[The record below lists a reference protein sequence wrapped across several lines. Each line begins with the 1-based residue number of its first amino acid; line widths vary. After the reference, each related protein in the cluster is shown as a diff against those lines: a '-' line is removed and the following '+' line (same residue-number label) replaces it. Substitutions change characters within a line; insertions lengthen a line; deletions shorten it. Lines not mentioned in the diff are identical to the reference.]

1 VSGHSYICR
10 TCILLSLAKYFHD
23 IRGQIAHYCFIV
35 LIGSTAQL
43 NGEFKIS
50 PEIEIILQIEKNYK
64 ENCPDTH
71 YQLKQLA
78 KQNNRI
84 ACRLVGL
91 NHLSGNGASKNGD
104 IAMRWLERA
113 AKLGDMESI
122 NHLHSYYSKNSDT
135 YQMALW
141 QKVCSTLYPEKDNS
155 PANDDYLS
163 ETEKQR
169 IEDEAGFILEQI
181 QQNREIPETT
191 SGGTPQVNPI
201 KTMVLSDGSKYEG
214 HLSKLLPEGVGRK
227 TSKTGDYY
235 IGEFSNGL
243 EHGYGSWY
251 NKQGILQYQG
261 LWHLGKAAVG
271 KD

>member
-1 VSGHSYICR
+1 MNFKIIPFHFLLLSYIASQ
-10 TCILLSLAKYFHD
+10 T
-23 IRGQIAHYCFIV
+23 
-35 LIGSTAQL
+35 T
-43 NGEFKIS
+43 NGNTSKL
-50 PEIEIILQIEKNYK
+50 PEIEIILSIEENYK

-91 NHLSGNGASKNGD
+91 NHLTGNGASKNGD

-135 YQMALW
+135 YQLALW
-141 QKVCSTLYPEKDNS
+141 QKVCTSLYPEKVQS
-155 PANDDYLS
+155 SGKDDHLS

-169 IEDEAGFILEQI
+169 IENEAGFIIEQI
-181 QQNREIPETT
+181 QQNQEFP
-191 SGGTPQVNPI
+191 GTISESAPNVNPI
-201 KTMVLSDGSKYEG
+201 KTLILSDGSKYEG
-214 HLSKLLPEGVGRK
+214 HLSKQLPEGVGRK

-243 EHGYGSWY
+243 EHGFGSWF
-251 NKQGILQYQG
+251 NKQGTLQYQG
-261 LWHLGKAAVG
+261 VWHQGKPDVG
-271 KD
+271 KN

>member
-1 VSGHSYICR
+1 MFSPYCKNNPAKRRISVFFFSWVSLVFFLC
-10 TCILLSLAKYFHD
+10 TPLLAKV
-23 IRGQIAHYCFIV
+23 R
-35 LIGSTAQL
+35 
-43 NGEFKIS
+43 IS
-50 PEIEIILQIEKNYK
+50 PEIEIILRIEENYK

-78 KQNNRI
+78 KQSNRI

-113 AKLGDMESI
+113 AQLGDMESL
-122 NHLHSYYSKNSDT
+122 NLLLSYYSNISDT
-135 YQMALW
+135 YQLALW
-141 QKVCSTLYPEKDNS
+141 QKVRASLYPEKDHS
-155 PANDDYLS
+155 PANHDYLS

-169 IEDEAGFILEQI
+169 IDKEVDFILEQI
-181 QQNREIPETT
+181 QQNREFTE
-191 SGGTPQVNPI
+191 SASNGTAKVNPI
-201 KTMVLSDGSKYEG
+201 KTVTLSDGSKYEG

-251 NKQGILQYQG
+251 NKQGTLQYQG
-261 LWHLGKAAVG
+261 VWHQGKPDIG

>member
-1 VSGHSYICR
+1 MSGHSYICR

-23 IRGQIAHYCFIV
+23 IRSQIAHYCFIV

-50 PEIEIILQIEKNYK
+50 PKIEIILQIEKNYK

-141 QKVCSTLYPEKDNS
+141 QKVCVSLYPEKDQSSGYN
-155 PANDDYLS
+155 NHLS

-169 IEDEAGFILEQI
+169 IDNEADLILEQI
-181 QQNREIPETT
+181 QQNQEFTE
-191 SGGTPQVNPI
+191 SASNGTPKVNPI
-201 KTMVLSDGSKYEG
+201 KTVTLSNGSRYEG
-214 HLSKLLPEGVGRK
+214 HLSKQLPEGVGRK

-251 NKQGILQYQG
+251 NKQGTLQYQG
-261 LWHLGKAAVG
+261 MWHLGKAAVG

>member
-1 VSGHSYICR
+1 M
-10 TCILLSLAKYFHD
+10 LSPYYKNNPSERFLSVFLSPWFSLVFLCTPLLAKP
-23 IRGQIAHYCFIV
+23 Q
-35 LIGSTAQL
+35 
-43 NGEFKIS
+43 IS
-50 PEIEIILQIEKNYK
+50 PEIEIILRIEKNYK

-91 NHLSGNGASKNGD
+91 NHLTGNGASKNGD

-113 AKLGDMESI
+113 AKLGDMESL
-122 NHLHSYYSKNSDT
+122 NHLLSYYSKNSDT
-135 YQMALW
+135 YKLALW
-141 QKVCSTLYPEKDNS
+141 QKVCSTLYPEKDQS
-155 PANDDYLS
+155 SANDDHLS

-169 IEDEAGFILEQI
+169 IEDEASFILEQI
-181 QQNREIPETT
+181 QQNQEFSPTT
-191 SGGTPQVNPI
+191 SGSPPQVNPI

-214 HLSKLLPEGVGRK
+214 HLSKQLPEGVGRK

-251 NKQGILQYQG
+251 TKQGILQYQG
-261 LWHLGKAAVG
+261 AWHQGKPAMG
-271 KD
+271 NN

>member
-1 VSGHSYICR
+1 M
-10 TCILLSLAKYFHD
+10 LSPYYKNNPAKRPFSVFLFPWFSLVFLCTPLLAKL
-23 IRGQIAHYCFIV
+23 Q
-35 LIGSTAQL
+35 
-43 NGEFKIS
+43 IS
-50 PEIEIILQIEKNYK
+50 PEIEIILRIEKNYK

-91 NHLSGNGASKNGD
+91 NHLTGNGASKNGD

-113 AKLGDMESI
+113 AKLGDMESL
-122 NHLHSYYSKNSDT
+122 NLLLSYYSKNSDT
-135 YQMALW
+135 YQLALW
-141 QKVCSTLYPEKDNS
+141 QKVRASLYPEKDQS
-155 PANDDYLS
+155 LANDDYLS

-169 IEDEAGFILEQI
+169 IEDEVDFILEQI
-181 QQNREIPETT
+181 QQNQEFPEIT
-191 SGGTPQVNPI
+191 SGGPPQVNSI
-201 KTMVLSDGSKYEG
+201 KKMVLSDGSKYEG
-214 HLSKLLPEGVGRK
+214 HLSKQLPEGVGRK

-251 NKQGILQYQG
+251 NKQGTLQYQG
-261 LWHLGKAAVG
+261 VWHKGKPAVG
-271 KD
+271 NN

>member
-1 VSGHSYICR
+1 M
-10 TCILLSLAKYFHD
+10 LSPYYKNNPAKRPFSVLFSLWFFLVFSVCAPLLAKL
-23 IRGQIAHYCFIV
+23 Q
-35 LIGSTAQL
+35 
-43 NGEFKIS
+43 IS
-50 PEIEIILQIEKNYK
+50 PEIEIILRIEENYK

-78 KQNNRI
+78 KQSNRI

-113 AKLGDMESI
+113 AKLGDMQSL
-122 NHLHSYYSKNSDT
+122 NLLLSYYSKNSDT

-141 QKVCSTLYPEKDNS
+141 QKVCVSLYPEKDQSSGYN
-155 PANDDYLS
+155 NHLS

-169 IEDEAGFILEQI
+169 IDNEADLILEQI
-181 QQNREIPETT
+181 QQNQEFTE
-191 SGGTPQVNPI
+191 SASNGTAKVNPI
-201 KTMVLSDGSKYEG
+201 KTVTLSDGSKYEG
-214 HLSKLLPEGVGRK
+214 HLSKQLPEGVGRK

-243 EHGYGSWY
+243 EHGFGSWF
-251 NKQGILQYQG
+251 NKQGTLQYQG
-261 LWHLGKAAVG
+261 VWHQGKPAVG
-271 KD
+271 KN

>member
-1 VSGHSYICR
+1 MIGHSYICR

-23 IRGQIAHYCFIV
+23 IRSQIAHYCFIV

-50 PEIEIILQIEKNYK
+50 PKIEIILQIEKNYK

-141 QKVCSTLYPEKDNS
+141 QKVCSTLYPEKDQS
-155 PANDDYLS
+155 SANNDHLS
-163 ETEKQR
+163 ETEMQR

-181 QQNREIPETT
+181 QQNREFPETT

-214 HLSKLLPEGVGRK
+214 HLSKQLPEGVGRK

-243 EHGYGSWY
+243 EHGFGSWF
-251 NKQGILQYQG
+251 NKQGTLQYQG
-261 LWHLGKAAVG
+261 VWHQGKPNVG
-271 KD
+271 KN

>member
-1 VSGHSYICR
+1 MLSPYCKNNPAKRPICVFFFPWFCLVFCL
-10 TCILLSLAKYFHD
+10 CIPLLAKL
-23 IRGQIAHYCFIV
+23 Q
-35 LIGSTAQL
+35 
-43 NGEFKIS
+43 IS
-50 PEIEIILQIEKNYK
+50 PEIEIILRIEENYK

-84 ACRLVGL
+84 ACRLVAL

-104 IAMRWLERA
+104 IAMRWLKRG
-113 AKLGDMESI
+113 AKLGDIESL
-122 NHLHSYYSKNSDT
+122 NLLLSYYSKNSDS
-135 YQMALW
+135 YPLALW
-141 QKVCSTLYPEKDNS
+141 QKVCASLYPEKVLSSGQYDH
-155 PANDDYLS
+155 LS

-169 IEDEAGFILEQI
+169 IEEETGFILEQI
-181 QQNREIPETT
+181 QKNQEFTESASN
-191 SGGTPQVNPI
+191 GTPKVNPI
-201 KTMVLSDGSKYEG
+201 KTVTLSNGSRYEG
-214 HLSKLLPEGVGRK
+214 HLSKQLPEGVGRK

-251 NKQGILQYQG
+251 NKQGTLQYQG
-261 LWHLGKAAVG
+261 VWHRGKPDIG